1 MFKKKYITKY
11 NFLYKIYL
19 IFFYIRYKFFI
30 KKTSY
35 SQFEEDLTINYFFKD
50 FVGKYVDIGCY
61 HPIKFNNTLL
71 LYNRGWK
78 GVNIDLNPTSIDLF
92 NMVRNEDLN
101 INACLSDKEEEVTI
115 FFDNEFSALNSI
127 YSSNVEKFQIKNYKK
142 IKTKTKI
149 FSDLVKD
156 NFDFLNIDCEGN
168 DLKILKSINLS
179 IYTPKLICIEAGLEN
194 DTGAIYKYLSFNGYE
209 LLEVKK
215 ESHIFKRIK

>member
-1 MFKKKYITKY
+1 MKKILLQNK
-11 NFLYKIYL
+11 
-19 IFFYIRYKFFI
+19 FFYYFYKRLKIFKNSSKNSHLAEYGEDIFVRRFFKNI
-30 KKTSY
+30 KKG
-35 SQFEEDLTINYFFKD
+35 I
-50 FVGKYVDIGCY
+50 YVDIGCY

-142 IKTKTKI
+142 LKTRTKI

-168 DLKILKSINLS
+168 DLKILKSINLT